1 MKRFLNKG
9 IIYMIVSA
17 FFTANGQLFWKL
29 SQSSNRL
36 INIAIGFLL
45 YGLGA
50 LLMIIAFKHGE
61 LSVLYPI
68 MCVSY
73 IFALINGYVFLQETI
88 SISNLIGIMIIII
101 GVSLLGRENRV

>member
-9 IIYMIVSA
+9 IVFMIISA

-29 SQSSNRL
+29 SQNSNRL
-36 INIAIGFLL
+36 INIAIGFIL

-50 LLMIIAFKHGE
+50 LLMIIAFKNGE

-73 IFALINGYVFLQETI
+73 IFALINGYVFLHETI
-88 SISNLIGIMIIII
+88 SLSNLIGIMIIII

>member
-1 MKRFLNKG
+1 MFLPFSQPTVN
-9 IIYMIVSA
+9 
-17 FFTANGQLFWKL
+17 FWKL
-29 SQSSNRL
+29 SQSSKRL
-36 INIAIGFLL
+36 QNIAIGFLL

-101 GVSLLGRENRV
+101 GVSLLGRENNV